1 MNKLLALAV
10 AAATAASADAFAAES
25 TCTAAPSCASL
36 GYTDTTRRCPGEY
49 TACPFDTTQVKCI
62 LEARAGDL
70 KYSLQTSNHN
80 GWLLCN
86 GSSYSTS
93 QYAELYNVLRSSFG
107 SRLPNYSGSFLKA
120 ASGVSGSSLT
130 TMQAAGLPNI
140 TGKAMLLGPNRA
152 SSWGENSLYIVDSGM
167 NWGDGSGKGTKSA
180 GIVLDASRSS
190 TIYGKSTTVTPQNYS
205 ANVFIYSGRYY

>member
-10 AAATAASADAFAAES
+10 VAATAASADAFAAET

-130 TMQAAGLPNI
+130 TMQAAGLPDI
-140 TGKAMLLGPNRA
+140 VGSIWFRTDGDATASGAFRRDTGGTMTAGSTNKSATPIFNFRA
-152 SSWGENSLYIVDSGM
+152 SYSNS
-167 NWGDGSGKGTKSA
+167 
-180 GIVLDASRSS
+180 
-190 TIYGKSTTVTPQNYS
+190 IYGRSTTVTPQNYS
-205 ANVFIYSGRYY
+205 ANVFIYSGRQY